1 MDWLHCANE
10 FSAHVSWVSDWI
22 FDQRSPTERPGLLAH
37 TETPPGLA
45 AVLLEMRCIEPPGVN
60 PLQRIQ
66 ESAAQQ
72 DAERNG
78 RGHRVR

>member
-1 MDWLHCANE
+1 MDGISRAWFNL
-10 FSAHVSWVSDWI
+10 
-22 FDQRSPTERPGLLAH
+22 PGHRVTLLPVAS
-37 TETPPGLA
+37 LL

-72 DAERNG
+72 DTALNG
-78 RGHRVR
+78 KRKLFR